1 MNHPPSVALSRV
13 VVAISVGLVLG
24 ACRAA
29 GEPPSGVANDAVAHA
44 LIDSLVVDEARAADR
59 YQRIVNRFGGV
70 APFAELAVAPLPRL
84 DALLDV
90 VSRRGWVAPDPFA
103 GSIGLEVYADVAG
116 ACDVAA
122 RFTRLMVSRYDRLLT
137 RTLAP
142 DIRAVTR
149 ANRDAAIGADLARTT
164 ACH

>member
-1 MNHPPSVALSRV
+1 MSRV
-13 VVAISVGLVLG
+13 FAVLLVGLAAG
-24 ACRAA
+24 ACHAP
-29 GEPPSGVANDAVAHA
+29 GEAPPTAANDAVAHA

-70 APFAELAVAPLPRL
+70 APFVELAVAPRPRL

-90 VSRRGWVAPDPFA
+90 VARRGWVAPDPFA
-103 GSIGLEVYADVAG
+103 GQIGLEVYADVAG

-122 RFTRLMVSRYDRLLT
+122 RFTQLMVNRYDRLLA
-137 RTLAP
+137 RTLDT

-149 ANRDAAIGADLARTT
+149 SNRAAAIGADLARTT